1 MTDKIPVP
9 AYHSSVDRLVDSV
22 GMYEGIDLICEAY
35 EHFGLSDKEGH
46 HKGGKKA
53 PNAGKGSEMD
63 GICNKIRVAGV
74 DNGNGQ
80 ATGNGGCKKEGEELA
95 LGVDYFRLPLL
106 HTLKYGVIDG
116 QGCI

>member
-1 MTDKIPVP
+1 MTEKIQVQ
-9 AYHSSVDRLVDSV
+9 AYHYSVDRLVDSV
-22 GMYEGIDLICEAY
+22 GLYEGIDLICGAY
-35 EHFGLSDKEGH
+35 EPFGLSDKEGH

-80 ATGNGGCKKEGEELA
+80 ATGNGGCKKEGKELA
-95 LGVDYFRLPLL
+95 LGMYDLRLPLL
-106 HTLKYGVIDG
+106 HALKYGVING
-116 QGCI
+116 